1 MGTGSVQLLYFCS
14 EVFCPLSFMA
24 LDPVVPPMPCMFCN
38 IFIILMRSFMC
49 SFILNE
55 VIWREL

>member
-1 MGTGSVQLLYFCS
+1 
-14 EVFCPLSFMA
+14 MA